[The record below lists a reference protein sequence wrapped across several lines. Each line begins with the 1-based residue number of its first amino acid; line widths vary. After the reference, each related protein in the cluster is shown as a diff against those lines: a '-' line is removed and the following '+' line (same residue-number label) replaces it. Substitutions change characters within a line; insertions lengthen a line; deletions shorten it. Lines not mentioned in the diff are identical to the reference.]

1 MNSPIFRFRM
11 AGLASAAV
19 LLSPAIQAQTADAQ
33 TAPETAGEEIEEV
46 LVTGYRASLQNAT
59 NAKRESVGFS
69 DSVFAEDIGKFPDL
83 NIAESLNRIPGVQL
97 TREVTGEGLNI
108 AIRGLNTNFT
118 KTTINGAPVGVA
130 STGRVDSQGQNR
142 ELDLDLFPTELFT
155 RLDVSKSPVASD
167 IEGGAAGTV
176 DMRTARPFDN
186 PGTHFNYQLQ
196 GSYSDASEATSPR
209 ASLMGSWSGEK
220 FGVLVGFAGVDT
232 DSTTTGFETIGYTN
246 PNLSWNHCGLTPPPP
261 PVTTP
266 PTPPTNPASGSGA
279 AGCNVGGGNGWV
291 MPNTVPV
298 NSGLPATTNGYN
310 TAAGQAINPAML
322 LALNPGLTLSQ
333 IDRALI
339 PRLGRPAYLDGNRDR
354 YSGLV
359 SFEFR
364 PSDELNFYFDTLYS
378 KAHREFNRLDLALIG
393 RNGSLL
399 PYNMQVD
406 ENNVVT
412 SATIANAQWFLE
424 ARPYDEQVDF
434 WGFNPGMRW
443 QLSDSIRMDLA
454 VNKSRSWFFRE
465 APTILVNT
473 PLNQG
478 ITADFDNTGGDF
490 VNITPSA
497 NVNDPNLG
505 WVWTGGGRVNIQNEK
520 RLVTNEGA
528 HLDFT
533 FGDDEQ
539 NIKVG
544 VAYDSMHR
552 GISGRDNSRA
562 WQQHVCGGGGA
573 FIPAPAN
580 APACNGQAG
589 SAVTQANLAQY
600 LIPGPAGFIDVDYD
614 AFFAATNYH
623 EFSRTAPV
631 GTGAATGAA
640 NGIIE
645 EDTMGYY
652 VELNGGSELLGKEV
666 RYNLGGRFV
675 DTDQYVAGPVTL
687 NNGTTVTIV
696 QASNDTNYTQFLP
709 SFNASLNLTDDII
722 LRLASSRTIT
732 RANPR
737 DMLPNAQFSDPS
749 AQALTVGNPS
759 LAPYLSTNIDLGGE
773 WYTGDEGYVGLT
785 LFQKQITGFTVG
797 ELTVVPF
804 SSLAPLGITYPTLSP
819 TQQIAI
825 DSRGGPGSAT
835 VNQTR
840 QINAPGQLNIRG
852 YEVTWVQP
860 LSFVTEGFGFQ
871 ANYTNVKQ
879 STEGGSGQPAV
890 AVGISPVTYNATL
903 YYDNGPASVRLSF
916 VHNDEQVA
924 SGTNQEGITGPPGAR
939 FWTDETNQLDL
950 SASYKFESLPS
961 SPQITL
967 NVINITGETI
977 RQTWGDDTQPFG
989 NAARAFYDPG
999 YAVLLGIRGTF

>member
-1 MNSPIFRFRM
+1 MNSPIYRFRM
-11 AGLASAAV
+11 AGLAGAAV
-19 LLSPAIQAQTADAQ
+19 LLSPAVQAQGADGSAQ
-33 TAPETAGEEIEEV
+33 ANAAGGEEVTEV
-46 LVTGYRASLQNAT
+46 VVTGYRASLQNAT
-59 NAKRESVGFS
+59 DAKRESVGFT
-69 DSVFAEDIGKFPDL
+69 DSVFAEDIGKFSDL
-83 NIAESLNRIPGVQL
+83 NIAEALNRVPGVQL

-118 KTTINGAPVGVA
+118 KTTVNGAPVGVA

-155 RLDVSKSPVASD
+155 RIDVSKSPVASQ

-186 PGTHFNYQLQ
+186 PGTRFNYQLQ
-196 GSYSDASEATSPR
+196 GSYSEASEATSPR
-209 ASLMGSWSGEK
+209 AALMGSWTNDQ
-220 FGVLVGFAGVDT
+220 FGVLVGFAGVNT
-232 DSTTTGFETIGYTN
+232 QSTTTGFETIGYTN
-246 PNLSWNHCGLTPPPP
+246 PNLSYFQCGVAP

-266 PTPPTNPASGSGA
+266 ATSPNAGA
-279 AGCNVGGGNGWV
+279 GANSGCNVGGGNGWV
-291 MPNTVPV
+291 IPGTVPV
-298 NSGLPATTNGYN
+298 NAGAGLVAGTPINGAYL
-310 TAAGQAINPAML
+310 QQI
-322 LALNPGLTLSQ
+322 NPGLTLRQ
-333 IDRALI
+333 IDQALI
-339 PRLGRPAYLDGNRDR
+339 PRLGRPAYLDGTRDR
-354 YSGLV
+354 YAGLV
-359 SFEFR
+359 SLEYR
-364 PSDELNFYFDTLYS
+364 PSEALNFFFDTLYS
-378 KAHREFNRLDLALIG
+378 EARREFNRLDLALIG
-393 RNGSLL
+393 RNGTLI
-399 PYNMQVD
+399 PTAMQVD

-443 QLSDSIRMDLA
+443 QLNDSVRMDLNL
-454 VNKSRSWFFRE
+454 NKSRSWFFRE
-465 APTILVNT
+465 SPTILVNT

-478 ITADFDNTGGDF
+478 ITANFDNTGGDF
-490 VNITPSA
+490 VNIVPSA
-497 NVNDPNLG
+497 DVNDPNLG
-505 WVWTGGGRVNIQNEK
+505 WTWAGGGRVNVANEK

-533 FGDDEQ
+533 FGEDAQ

-544 VAYDSMHR
+544 VAYDDMHR

-562 WQQHVCGGGGA
+562 WQQAVCGGGGP
-573 FIPAPAN
+573 FIAAPAT

-600 LIPGPAGFIDVDYD
+600 LIPGPAGFINVDYD

-623 EFSRTAPV
+623 EFSRSAPV

-640 NGIIE
+640 NGIIDE
-645 EDTMGYY
+645 TTMGYY
-652 VELNGGSELLGKEV
+652 AELNGESEVLGRKL
-666 RYNLGGRFV
+666 RFNFGGRFV
-675 DTDQYVAGPVTL
+675 DTDQHVAGPVTL
-687 NNGTTVTIV
+687 NNGTTITIV
-696 QASNDTNYTQFLP
+696 QAESDTSYSQFLP
-709 SFNASLNLTDDII
+709 SFNAAWSVSENVK
-722 LRLASSRTIT
+722 LRFAGSRTIT

-759 LAPYLSTNIDLGGE
+759 LAPYLSTNFDLGGE

-804 SSLAPLGITYPTLSP
+804 SSLAPLGITYDTLSP
-819 TQQIAI
+819 TQQTAI
-825 DSRGGPGSAT
+825 TSRGGPNLAT

-840 QINAPGQLNIRG
+840 QINAAGQLNIRG

-860 LSFVTEGFGFQ
+860 LNFVTDGFGFQ

-879 STEGGSGQPAV
+879 STEGGTGQPAV

-903 YYDNGPASVRLSF
+903 YYDHGPASVRLSF
-916 VHNDEQVA
+916 VHNDEQIA
-924 SGTNQEGITGPPGAR
+924 SGTNQEGIAGAR
-939 FWTDETNQLDL
+939 FWTDATNQLDL
-950 SASYKFESLPS
+950 SASFTLESLPS
-961 SPQITL
+961 TPQITL

-977 RQTWGDDTQPFG
+977 RQTWGNDSQAFG

-999 YAVLLGIRGTF
+999 YSVILGIRGTF

>member
-1 MNSPIFRFRM
+1 MIDHPKNFQLSLVA
-11 AGLASAAV
+11 AGVCAALATATASA
-19 LLSPAIQAQTADAQ
+19 QAQE
-33 TAPETAGEEIEEV
+33 PERSQEEV
-46 LVTGYRASLQNAT
+46 EEVTVTGYRASLQSAT

-118 KTTINGAPVGVA
+118 KTTINGAAVGVA

-155 RLDVSKSPVASD
+155 RLDVSKSPVASQL
-167 IEGGAAGTV
+167 EGGAAGTV
-176 DMRTARPFDN
+176 NMRTARPFDN

-196 GSYSDASEATSPR
+196 AGYSDASEATSPR
-209 ASLMGSWSGEK
+209 GSLMGSWTGEK
-220 FGVLVGFAGVDT
+220 FGVLVGFAGVDS

-246 PNLSWNHCGLTPPPP
+246 PNLSYFQCGVAP

-266 PTPPTNPASGSGA
+266 ATSPNAGA
-279 AGCNVGGGNGWV
+279 GANSGCNVGGGNGWV
-291 MPNTVPV
+291 IPGAVPV
-298 NSGLPATTNGYN
+298 NAGAGLV
-310 TAAGQAINPAML
+310 AGTPIDGAYLQQI
-322 LALNPGLTLSQ
+322 NPGLSLRQ
-333 IDRALI
+333 IDQALF
-339 PRLGRPAYLDGNRDR
+339 PRLGRPAFIDGNRDR
-354 YSGLV
+354 NSGLL
-359 SFEFR
+359 SLEYR
-364 PSDELNFYFDTLYS
+364 PTDDLHLYFDTLYS
-378 KAHREFNRLDLALIG
+378 KAHRAFNRLDLNLVG
-393 RNGSLL
+393 RNGAMI
-399 PYNMQVD
+399 PTAMQVD
-406 ENNVVT
+406 DNNVVT

-434 WGFNPGMRW
+434 WGFNPGARW
-443 QLSDSIRMDLA
+443 QINDNVRMDLA

-478 ITADFDNTGGDF
+478 ITADFDNTSGDF
-490 VNITPSA
+490 VTITPSA

-505 WVWTGGGRVNIQNEK
+505 WTWAGGGRVNIQNEK

-533 FGDDEQ
+533 FGDDDQ

-544 VAYDSMHR
+544 LAYDSMHR
-552 GISGRDNSRA
+552 GISGRDNSRE

-573 FIPAPAN
+573 FIPAPGT
-580 APACNGQAG
+580 APGCNGQAG
-589 SAVTQANLAQY
+589 SAVTQANLSQY
-600 LIPGPAGFIDVDYD
+600 LTSGPAGFITVDYD
-614 AFFAATNYH
+614 AFFDATNYH
-623 EFSRTAPV
+623 EYSRNAPV

-652 VELNGGSELLGKEV
+652 VEFNARSEILGKEL

-675 DTDQYVAGPVTL
+675 ETDQFVAGPVTL
-687 NNGTTVTIV
+687 NNGTTITIV
-696 QASNDTNYTQFLP
+696 QASNDTTYSQFLP
-709 SFNASLNLTDDII
+709 SLSAALTVRDDVV
-722 LRLASSRTIT
+722 LRFASSRTIT
-732 RANPR
+732 RASPR

-749 AQALTVGNPS
+749 AQALTVGNPT

-804 SSLAPLGITYPTLSP
+804 STLAPLGITFDTLSP
-819 TQQIAI
+819 TQQTAI
-825 DSRGGPGSAT
+825 TSRGGPGLAT

-852 YEVTWVQP
+852 YELTWVQP
-860 LSFVTEGFGFQ
+860 LNFITDGFGFQ

-879 STEGGSGQPAV
+879 STEGGTGQPAV
-890 AVGISPVTYNATL
+890 AVGIAPVTYNATL

-916 VHNDEQVA
+916 VHSDEQIS
-924 SGTNQEGITGPPGAR
+924 SGTNQEGITGAR
-939 FWTDETNQLDL
+939 FWTDATNQLDL

-977 RQTWGDDTQPFG
+977 RQTWGNDSGAFS

>member
-1 MNSPIFRFRM
+1 MSSKSPRFQVSLL
-11 AGLASAAV
+11 AAAISAALGSAAASAQEA
-19 LLSPAIQAQTADAQ
+19 ANAGQAQSS
-33 TAPETAGEEIEEV
+33 GEEVEEV
-46 LVTGYRASLQNAT
+46 LVTGYRASLQSAT

-118 KTTINGAPVGVA
+118 KTTINGAAVGVA

-155 RLDVSKSPVASD
+155 RLDVSKSPVASQL
-167 IEGGAAGTV
+167 EGGAAGTV
-176 DMRTARPFDN
+176 NMRTARPFDN

-209 ASLMGSWSGEK
+209 ASLMGSWTGEQ

-232 DSTTTGFETIGYTN
+232 NSTTTGFETIGYTN
-246 PNLSWNHCGLTPPPP
+246 PNLSYFQCGLTPPG
-261 PVTTP
+261 TTSP
-266 PTPPTNPASGSGA
+266 NAGA
-279 AGCNVGGGNGWV
+279 GANGGCNVGGGNGWV
-291 MPNTVPV
+291 IPGAVPV
-298 NSGLPATTNGYN
+298 NAGAGLV
-310 TAAGQAINPAML
+310 AGTPIDGAYLQQ
-322 LALNPGLTLSQ
+322 LNPGLTLRQ
-333 IDRALI
+333 IDQALI
-339 PRLGRPAYLDGNRDR
+339 PRLGRPAYLDGSRER
-354 YSGLV
+354 YSGLI
-359 SFEFR
+359 SLEYR
-364 PSDELNFYFDTLYS
+364 PTDDLQFYFDTLYS
-378 KAHREFNRLDLALIG
+378 EAHRAFNRLDVNLVG
-393 RNGSLL
+393 RNGALI
-399 PYNMQVD
+399 PTAMQVD

-412 SATIANAQWFLE
+412 SAVFANAQWFLE

-443 QLSDSIRMDLA
+443 QINDSTRMDLA
-454 VNKSRSWFFRE
+454 INKNRSWFFRE
-465 APTILVNT
+465 APTVLVNT
-473 PLNQG
+473 PLNAG
-478 ITADFDNTGGDF
+478 ITANFDNTGGDF
-490 VNITPSA
+490 VNIVPSA
-497 NVNDPNLG
+497 DLNDPDLG
-505 WVWTGGGRVNIQNEK
+505 WVWSGGGRVNIQNEK

-533 FGDDEQ
+533 FGDDET
-539 NIKVG
+539 NIKAG
-544 VAYDSMHR
+544 IAYDQMHR

-562 WQQHVCGGGGA
+562 WQQEVCGGGGP
-573 FIPAPAN
+573 FIPAPAT
-580 APACNGQAG
+580 APGCNGQAG
-589 SAVTQANLAQY
+589 SAVPQASLAQY
-600 LIPGPAGFIDVDYD
+600 LIPGPAGFISVDYD
-614 AFFAATNYH
+614 AFFEATNYH
-623 EFSRTAPV
+623 NYSRNAPV

-645 EDTMGYY
+645 EDTLGYY
-652 VELNGGSELLGKEV
+652 LEFNGRTELLGNNL
-666 RYNLGGRFV
+666 RFNLGGRFV
-675 DTDQYVAGPVTL
+675 ETDQYVAGPVTL
-687 NNGTTVTIV
+687 NNGTSITIV
-696 QASNDTNYTQFLP
+696 QAENETEYSQFLP
-709 SFNASLNLTDDII
+709 SLNAAYNLTDDIV
-722 LRLASSRTIT
+722 LRFASSRTIT
-732 RANPR
+732 RASPR

-749 AQALTVGNPS
+749 AQALTVGNPT

-804 SSLAPLGITYPTLSP
+804 SSLASLGITYDTLSP
-819 TQQIAI
+819 TQQTAI
-825 DSRGGPGSAT
+825 TSRGGPGQAT

-860 LSFVTEGFGFQ
+860 LDFITEGFGFQ

-879 STEGGSGQPAV
+879 STEGGTGQPAV
-890 AVGISPVTYNATL
+890 AVGISPVTYNATV

-916 VHNDEQVA
+916 VHNDELIS
-924 SGTNQEGITGPPGAR
+924 SGTNQEGITGAR
-939 FWTDETNQLDL
+939 FWTDATNQLDL

-961 SPQITL
+961 SPQLTL

-977 RQTWGDDTQPFG
+977 RQTWGNDSRPFS

-999 YAVLLGIRGTF
+999 YTILLGIRGTF

>member
-1 MNSPIFRFRM
+1 MNDFSGRFQLSLIA
-11 AGLASAAV
+11 AGIYAALLPAAASA
-19 LLSPAIQAQTADAQ
+19 QTNEPDRSQ
-33 TAPETAGEEIEEV
+33 EEV
-46 LVTGYRASLQNAT
+46 EEVVVTGYRASLQSAT

-97 TREVTGEGLNI
+97 TREVTGEGLNV

-118 KTTINGAPVGVA
+118 KTTINGAAVGVA

-155 RLDVSKSPVASD
+155 RLDVSKSPVASQL
-167 IEGGAAGTV
+167 EGGAAGTV
-176 DMRTARPFDN
+176 NMRTARPFDN

-196 GSYSDASEATSPR
+196 ASYSDASEATSPR
-209 ASLMGSWSGEK
+209 GSLMGSWTGEK

-246 PNLSWNHCGLTPPPP
+246 PNLSYFQCGVAP

-266 PTPPTNPASGSGA
+266 ATSPNAGA
-279 AGCNVGGGNGWV
+279 GANSGCNVGGGNGWV
-291 MPNTVPV
+291 IPGAVPV
-298 NSGLPATTNGYN
+298 NAGAGLV
-310 TAAGQAINPAML
+310 AGTPIDGAYLQQI
-322 LALNPGLTLSQ
+322 NPGLSLRQ
-333 IDRALI
+333 IDQALF
-339 PRLGRPAYLDGNRDR
+339 PRLGRPAFIDGNRDR

-359 SFEFR
+359 SFEYR
-364 PSDELNFYFDTLYS
+364 PTDDLHLYFDTLYS
-378 KAHREFNRLDLALIG
+378 KAHRAFNRLDLNLVG
-393 RNGSLL
+393 RNGAMI
-399 PYNMQVD
+399 PTAMQVD
-406 ENNVVT
+406 DNNVVT

-434 WGFNPGMRW
+434 WGFNPGARW
-443 QLSDSIRMDLA
+443 QINDSVRMDLA

-478 ITADFDNTGGDF
+478 ITANFDNTGGDF
-490 VNITPSA
+490 VTITPSA
-497 NVNDPNLG
+497 DVNDPNLG
-505 WVWTGGGRVNIQNEK
+505 WIWSGGGRVNIQNEK

-539 NIKVG
+539 NIKLG

-552 GISGRDNSRA
+552 GISGRDNSRE
-562 WQQHVCGGGGA
+562 WQQAVCGGGGVY
-573 FIPAPAN
+573 IPAPGT
-580 APACNGQAG
+580 APGCNGQAG
-589 SAVTQANLAQY
+589 SAVPQANLAQY
-600 LIPGPAGFIDVDYD
+600 LVPGPAGFITVDYD
-614 AFFAATNYH
+614 SFFEATNYH
-623 EFSRTAPV
+623 QLSRNAPV

-645 EDTMGYY
+645 EDTLGYY
-652 VELNGGSELLGKEV
+652 AELNAQSEILGKEV
-666 RYNLGGRFV
+666 RFNLGGRFV
-675 DTDQYVAGPVTL
+675 DTDQFVAGPVTL

-709 SFNASLNLTDDII
+709 SLNAAVNLRDNLIV
-722 LRLASSRTIT
+722 RFASSRTIT
-732 RANPR
+732 RASPR

-759 LAPYLSTNIDLGGE
+759 LAPYLSTNVDLGGE

-804 SSLAPLGITYPTLSP
+804 STLAPLGITFDTLSP
-819 TQQIAI
+819 TQQTAI
-825 DSRGGPGSAT
+825 TSRGGPNLAT

-840 QINAPGQLNIRG
+840 QVNAAGQLNIRG

-860 LSFVTEGFGFQ
+860 LSFVLEGFGFQ

-879 STEGGSGQPAV
+879 STEGGTGQPAV

-916 VHNDEQVA
+916 VHNDEQIS
-924 SGTNQEGITGPPGAR
+924 SGTNQEGITGAR
-939 FWTDETNQLDL
+939 FWTDATNQLDL

-961 SPQITL
+961 KPQVTL

-977 RQTWGDDTQPFG
+977 RQTWGNDSQAFG

-999 YAVLLGIRGTF
+999 YGVLLGIRGTF

>member
-1 MNSPIFRFRM
+1 MSKNSPGFQISLL
-11 AGLASAAV
+11 AAAVSAALASAAAFAQDAN
-19 LLSPAIQAQTADAQ
+19 PAPQS
-33 TAPETAGEEIEEV
+33 EEIDEV
-46 LVTGYRASLQNAT
+46 VVTGYRASLQSAT

-118 KTTINGAPVGVA
+118 KTTINGAAVGVA
-130 STGRVDSQGQNR
+130 STGRVDSSGQNR

-155 RLDVSKSPVASD
+155 RLDVSKSPVASQL
-167 IEGGAAGTV
+167 EGGAAGTV

-196 GSYSDASEATSPR
+196 GSYSDSSEATSPR
-209 ASLMGSWSGEK
+209 ASLMGSWTGET

-246 PNLSWNHCGLTPPPP
+246 PNLSWNQCGLVPAA
-261 PVTTP
+261 
-266 PTPPTNPASGSGA
+266 PTNPASGSGA

-291 MPNTVPV
+291 MPNTIPT
-298 NSGLPATTNGYN
+298 NSGLGATTNGFN
-310 TAAGQAINPAML
+310 TAAGQPITPAML
-322 LALNPGLTLSQ
+322 LALNPGLTLAQ
-333 IDRALI
+333 IDKALI
-339 PRLGRPAYLDGNRDR
+339 PRLGRPAYLDGTRDR

-359 SFEFR
+359 SLEYR

-393 RNGSLL
+393 RNGTLI
-399 PYNMQVD
+399 PTAMEVD

-473 PLNQG
+473 PLNAG

-497 NVNDPNLG
+497 DVNDPSLG
-505 WVWTGGGRVNIQNEK
+505 WTWAGGGRVNIQNEK

-533 FGDDEQ
+533 FGDDAQ

-544 VAYDSMHR
+544 LAYDDMHR

-562 WQQHVCGGGGA
+562 WQQAVCGGGGA
-573 FIPAPAN
+573 FIPAPGS
-580 APACNGQAG
+580 APGCNGQAG

-600 LIPGPAGFIDVDYD
+600 LISGPAGFINVDYD

-623 EFSRTAPV
+623 EFSDNAPI

-640 NGIIE
+640 NGIIDE
-645 EDTMGYY
+645 TTMGYY
-652 VELNGGSELLGKEV
+652 VELNNESEVLGKKV

-675 DTDQYVAGPVTL
+675 DTDQFVAGPVTL
-687 NNGTTVTIV
+687 NNGTTITIV
-696 QASNDTNYTQFLP
+696 QASNDTSYSQFLP
-709 SFNASLNLTDDII
+709 SFNAALTLTDDIV
-722 LRLASSRTIT
+722 LRFASSRTIT
-732 RANPR
+732 RASPR

-749 AQALTVGNPS
+749 AQALTVGNPA
-759 LAPYLSTNIDLGGE
+759 LAPFLSTNIDLGGE

-785 LFQKQITGFTVG
+785 LFQKQITGFTIG

-804 SSLAPLGITYPTLSP
+804 NSLAALGITYPTLSP

-825 DSRGGPGSAT
+825 DSRGGPNGAT

-840 QINAPGQLNIRG
+840 QINAAGQLNIRG
-852 YEVTWVQP
+852 YEMTWVQP
-860 LSFVTEGFGFQ
+860 LNFITEGFGFQ
-871 ANYTNVKQ
+871 ANYTSVKQ
-879 STEGGSGQPAV
+879 STEGGAGQPAV

-903 YYDNGPASVRLSF
+903 YYDNGPGSVRLSF

-924 SGTNQEGITGPPGAR
+924 SGTNQEGLTGAR
-939 FWTDETNQLDL
+939 FWTDATNQLDL

-977 RQTWGDDTQPFG
+977 RQTWGSDSQPYG